1 VVQRQR
7 VQDNSKTN
15 NTIDI
20 NNSMAQFNSVN
31 KSSRVARRWWTDID
45 INMKTHPETND
56 VSLKYDIN
64 SIKRSVRNL
73 ILTNNYERPFKPG
86 LGLNLRGSLFEL
98 GMAHTKVLENNI
110 IEMIDMY
117 EPRASV
123 KTVFINSIG
132 NSLNVTIHLIIGNDP
147 QPHELDLILERVR

>member
-1 VVQRQR
+1 
-7 VQDNSKTN
+7 
-15 NTIDI
+15 
-20 NNSMAQFNSVN
+20 MAQFNSVN

-45 INMKTHPETND
+45 INLKNHPETRD

-64 SIKRSVRNL
+64 AIKRSVRNL
-73 ILTNNYERPFKPG
+73 ILTNHYERPFKPG

-98 GMAHTKVLENNI
+98 DMAHTKVLENNI
-110 IEMIDMY
+110 IDMIAMY

-123 KTVFINSIG
+123 KTVFISSIG
-132 NSLNVTIHLIIGNDP
+132 NSLNVTVHLIIGNDP